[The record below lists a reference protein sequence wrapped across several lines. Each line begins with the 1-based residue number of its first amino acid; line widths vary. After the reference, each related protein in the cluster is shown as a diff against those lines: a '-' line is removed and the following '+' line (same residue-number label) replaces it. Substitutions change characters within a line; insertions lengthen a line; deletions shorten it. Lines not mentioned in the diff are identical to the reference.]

1 MKRRNFIWNLI
12 AIGFSAILA
21 FMFSCTNK
29 KFEMTSVKHK
39 VVSKEIIYNP
49 ASVPIWPHQLLEVV
63 LENGDTIHYHY
74 TTKITD
80 SVEYIYAKEIK

>member
-12 AIGFSAILA
+12 ALGLA
-21 FMFSCTNK
+21 FLLALLLGCDNR

-39 VVSKEIIYNP
+39 VISKEIIYNP
-49 ASVPIWPHQLLEVV
+49 ASVPLWPHHLVEVV

-74 TTKITD
+74 MTNIAD